1 MTEGDSM
8 LFIHLT
14 ALFSILGMLCGI
26 RRLNRLPQLS
36 NKKFLTAVFLS
47 AFLLRC
53 ICAWFSV
60 GFASDTSCFYGWSNL
75 AYETGLS
82 GFYTSDVFA
91 DYPPGFV
98 YILYVI
104 GAIFSFFKISY
115 LSGPCLLLL
124 KLPAIFCDMATGWL
138 LYRTCKKICSKNQ
151 AVLFSALYLF
161 NPTVF
166 MDSSLWGQV
175 DSVFTLAVILMCLFL
190 TEGKTIPAYIVYGI
204 GVLLKPQTVVF
215 TPVLIFGILEHVI
228 LKNFSWRNFFCNLFS
243 GLCVIFC
250 MMLVCMPFGLDIV
263 IAQYTSTLAS
273 YPYVAVNAFNLWGFF
288 GLNWISQD
296 EKLLFLSYE
305 HWGTIIILLI
315 VIFAACLFFKAK
327 KSAGRYFTTAAFLI
341 ISMFLFSVR
350 MHERY
355 LFPALILLLF
365 AYIKRPIK
373 ALLACYIGFSVLL
386 FYNVS
391 YMLFFYDPQN
401 YNRTAP
407 LFLLVSAGMVIC
419 GIFFYRTLY
428 LYDVKKKDCC
438 DTFADFYPMP
448 AFLAAHT
455 DAVPKENGFVPRP
468 SEKKMPFILADAL
481 IMLVITGIYSIFAL
495 YDLGD
500 MQAPQSEY
508 LMKQNESV
516 TLYAEEG
523 KTPGTLYWY
532 LGTFHDREFSL
543 EVQTTDN
550 KEWHAVPGNENF
562 TMVSV
567 FKWDFVTLPE
577 NTIAVKITCLSDQA
591 SVMEL
596 ALTDTDGAYLMPL
609 NAPDYQVL
617 FDESTLLPEHIS
629 FRNGTYFDEIY
640 HARTAY
646 EFLHGLPTYETT
658 HPPLGKIIMSV
669 GIALFGMTPFGWRI
683 MGTLLGI
690 LMLPLLYLIGRSI
703 SRDRLLAGFA
713 CLLFAFDFMHFVQTR
728 IATIDV
734 FITFFI
740 ILMYYFMYRY
750 CRMSFYDTPL
760 VKTFLPLGACGI
772 AMGLGVASKWT
783 GVYAGVGLAILFF
796 AKMYRHY
803 REYLYAKELPLGTSN
818 GISHKKIIDSFVP
831 CLRKTILFCLVF
843 FVAVPA
849 VIYLLSYIPFRSWQT
864 GLFAKMWD
872 NQNLMLNYHSTLT
885 ATHPYSSRW
894 YEWPTMIRPIF
905 YYSGIIGDSLRQGI
919 SAFGNPLVWWTGIPA
934 FLYMIYLAIKNRD
947 RTAAMLCV
955 SYLVQFLPWS
965 LVSRAAFIYHYFPSV
980 PFVVL
985 MIMYAAVQLKK
996 HIKPRRFY
1004 IALGLYAAATVG
1016 LFLLFYPVLAG
1027 QTVEISFVDNF
1038 LRWMDSWVL
1047 IYG

>member
-1 MTEGDSM
+1 M
-8 LFIHLT
+8 LFIHIT
-14 ALFSILGMLCGI
+14 ALFSTLGMLYAI
-26 RRLNRLPQLS
+26 YRLNTLPKISGHKL
-36 NKKFLTAVFLS
+36 LAAVFLS
-47 AFLLRC
+47 AFILRC
-53 ICAWFSV
+53 ISAWCNI

-75 AYETGLS
+75 AYEEGLS

-104 GAIFSFFKISY
+104 GAAFSFFKISY

-124 KLPAIFCDMATGWL
+124 KLPAIFCDLAAGWL
-138 LYRTCKKICSKNQ
+138 LYKTCKKICTQNQ
-151 AVLFSALYLF
+151 SILVSVLYLF
-161 NPTVF
+161 NPVIF
-166 MDSSLWGQV
+166 MDSSIWGQV

-190 TEGKTIPAYIVYGI
+190 TEGKTIPAYIAYGI

-250 MMLVCMPFGLDIV
+250 MMLVCMPFGLDVV
-263 IAQYTSTLAS
+263 IAQYASTLAS
-273 YPYVAVNAFNLWGFF
+273 YPYIAVNTFNLWGFF

-305 HWGTIIILLI
+305 QWGTIIILLI
-315 VIFAACLFFKAK
+315 VLFAAYFFFKAK
-327 KSAGRYFTTAAFLI
+327 ESASRYFTTAAFLI

-355 LFPALILLLF
+355 LFPALLLLLF
-365 AYIKRPIK
+365 AYIKRPLK
-373 ALLACYIGFSVLL
+373 ALYLCYTGFSVLL

-391 YMLFFYDPQN
+391 YTLFFYDPQN

-407 LFLLVSAGMVIC
+407 LFIIVSAGMVIC

-428 LYDVKKKDCC
+428 RYDVRKAGPSES
-438 DTFADFYPMP
+438 FAEFYPLP
-448 AFLAAHT
+448 AFLTAYTGPSQHKSRFI
-455 DAVPKENGFVPRP
+455 PQP
-468 SEKKMPFILADAL
+468 SEKKMPFIPADAL
-481 IMLVITGIYSIFAL
+481 IMLAITGVYSMFAL
-495 YDLGD
+495 HDLGD

-508 LMKQNESV
+508 LLKQNESV
-516 TLYAEEG
+516 TLYTNEG
-523 KTPGTLYWY
+523 RIADTLYWY
-532 LGTFHDREFSL
+532 LGTFHDRNFSL

-550 KEWHAVPGNENF
+550 QEWHAVPGNDTF

-567 FKWDFVTLPE
+567 FKWDSVSLPE
-577 NTIAVKITCLSDQA
+577 NTLAVKITCLSDQA
-591 SVMEL
+591 SIMEL
-596 ALTDTDGAYLMPL
+596 ALTAADGTYLMPL

-617 FDESTLLPEHIS
+617 FDEGNLLPEQIS
-629 FRNGTYFDEIY
+629 FRNGTYFDEVY

-658 HPPLGKIIMSV
+658 HPPLGKIIMSA

-690 LMLPLLYLIGRSI
+690 LMLPLIYLMGRSI
-703 SRDRLLAGFA
+703 SRNRLLAGFA

-734 FITFFI
+734 FVTFFI

-750 CRMSFYDTPL
+750 CEMSFYDTPL
-760 VKTFLPLGACGI
+760 AKTFLPLGICGI

-783 GVYAGVGLAILFF
+783 GVYAGIGLAILFF

-803 REYLYAKELPLGTSN
+803 REYQYAKELPSGISN
-818 GISHKKIIDSFVP
+818 GISHKKIINTFTP
-831 CLRKTILFCLVF
+831 CLRKTILFCIVF

-849 VIYLLSYIPFRSWQT
+849 VIYLLSYIPFRSRQT

-885 ATHPYSSRW
+885 ATHPYSSHW
-894 YEWPTMIRPIF
+894 YEWPAMIRPIF

-934 FLYMIYLAIKNRD
+934 FLYMIYLTVKNKD
-947 RTAAMLCV
+947 RTAAMLCI

-985 MIMYAAVQLKK
+985 MIMYAAVQMKK
-996 HIKPRRFY
+996 HMQSRRFY
-1004 IALGLYAAATVG
+1004 IALGLYAAGAVG
-1016 LFLLFYPVLAG
+1016 LFLLFYPVLSG
-1027 QTVEISFVDNF
+1027 QTVEISFVDKY